1 MAAKKMEI
9 LRLYKQLLRE
19 STKFSSYNFREYALM
34 RVKDA
39 FRENKNLTDP
49 AAVDKQI
56 KEGYKNLAIIKRQV
70 VIGHMFEPQRLVIEK
85 HKPTTQFWIS
95 CVDPRKG
102 SLNVGDERTNDQN
115 PLDDHGH
122 IGNDDEDFTA
132 TARFTNEWVVEI
144 KGGADAAARLA
155 EEMGFEIHGQ
165 VPNFRDFYRLHKSD
179 HPRRQR
185 AHASHLSRQL
195 TDDVRVLWAE
205 QQFAKRR
212 QKRGYVPD
220 YPPFETEESTT
231 SEDYRPLIRV
241 KRESSKSDDVS
252 LVRKKR
258 SDMEMPAKSR
268 RLFNDELWDH
278 QWYMHD
284 TRTKAALPRLDLN
297 VLPVYDMGYTGRGVT
312 VLVLDDGIEGS
323 HTDIRNN
330 YNAKISYDMND
341 DDPDPT
347 PRYGKGA
354 VNSHGTRCAGE
365 IAMVANN
372 KKCGVGVAFNVS
384 IGGVRMLDGAVS
396 DRVEA
401 SSLLYALE
409 MVDIYS
415 ASWGPSDDGK
425 TVEGPGRLVRQA
437 LLRGVTEGRN
447 GKGAIYIWAAGN
459 GGRVQDNCNCDGYVS
474 SIYTLSIGSVSEQ
487 GDFPWYGEQCAST
500 MAVTYSSGA
509 YTDQKIATIDLNDT
523 CTMDHTG
530 TSAAAP
536 LASGI
541 IALALEANPNLT
553 WRDVQHL
560 VAWTSEYKPL
570 EDNIEWQENAA
581 GMRFNSRFGFGM
593 MNAAKYVQA
602 AINWTSVPAKSICT
616 TPSESNVFIVI
627 HQQFTCSVYDRQW
640 GTVTFKS
647 NGCAGTLNEVNFLE
661 HVEVIVNIEYPVR
674 GQLEIDLIS
683 PSGTRTQVLK
693 PRSKDQSK
701 LGFVNWPF
709 MSVHTWGENPKG
721 QWKLIATD
729 VSSQKPSLLS
739 GRIVNAT
746 LVLHGT
752 SAMPEYRKHGTR
764 IYDDAF
770 NRLSSRSVL
779 YYNRHTVQNMH
790 EAAINNKLDDDD
802 QRLDIS
808 QLRSENP
815 NLSWKDLIG
824 VKLSRH
830 PSADAN

>member
-1 MAAKKMEI
+1 MPSFLRPLI
-9 LRLYKQLLRE
+9 LLILFIGFASIDGHTYDEARSVSLINQIDRYHRSIGDE
-19 STKFSSYNFREYALM
+19 
-34 RVKDA
+34 
-39 FRENKNLTDP
+39 LTD
-49 AAVDKQI
+49 DQ
-56 KEGYKNLAIIKRQV
+56 
-70 VIGHMFEPQRLVIEK
+70 
-85 HKPTTQFWIS
+85 
-95 CVDPRKG
+95 
-102 SLNVGDERTNDQN
+102 SLLG
-115 PLDDHGH
+115 DHGH
-122 IGNDDEDFTA
+122 IGNDHEDFTA
-132 TARFTNEWVVEI
+132 TAPFTNEWVVEI

-155 EEMGFEIHGQ
+155 EEMGFEIHGE

-231 SEDYRPLIRV
+231 SQDNRPLIRV
-241 KRESSKSDDVS
+241 KRESSESDDVT
-252 LVRKKR
+252 RKKR
-258 SDMEMPAKSR
+258 SDMEMPSKSR
-268 RLFNDELWDH
+268 RLFNDELWDN

-284 TRTKAALPRLDLN
+284 TRTIASLPRLDLN

-312 VLVLDDGIEGS
+312 VLVLDDGIEGN

-341 DDPDPT
+341 DDRDPT

-365 IAMVANN
+365 IAMEANN

-409 MVDIYS
+409 IVDIYS

-437 LLRGVTEGRN
+437 LLQGVTEGRK

-581 GMRFNSRFGFGM
+581 GIRFNSRFGFGM
-593 MNAAKYVQA
+593 MNAAKYVLA
-602 AINWTSVPAKSICT
+602 AMNWTSVPGKSICT
-616 TPSESNVFIVI
+616 TLSDSNLPVL
-627 HQQFTCSVYDRQW
+627 FTNREW
-640 GTVTFKS
+640 GAVTFES
-647 NGCAGTLNEVNFLE
+647 DGCAGTLNEVNYLE

-729 VSSQKPSLLS
+729 VSSQKPNLLS

-770 NRLSSRSVL
+770 NQLSSRS
-779 YYNRHTVQNMH
+779 H
-790 EAAINNKLDDDD
+790 EATINNELDDED

-824 VKLSRH
+824 VKLARH
-830 PSADAN
+830 SSANAN